1 MFCANCALITASDQ
15 VDRVIKLPSHIRM
28 KDQTYLDPMHL
39 RSFLAVAETLHFTSA
54 AQTLGFSQ
62 STISQ
67 HVSRLEEQLGT
78 RLLARSTKAVRLTDD
93 GMALVSLGQR
103 LLQVESNLFAYFRK
117 GIPRGTIRLGV
128 TEDLLLTRF
137 PEILGTFRAAH
148 PSLQITMTVGL
159 SASLTRLLEND
170 EIDLLCGMRRSSET
184 HGQKLWTEELRW
196 FGPEETLPEK
206 GASLPLVTFPE
217 GSVTRR
223 LAIEALNR
231 AGQSWHIA
239 FTSSNLSAIL
249 AAVRAGYGIT
259 AQPSF
264 LSGTEGL
271 SVYQPDSLPPIPD
284 VDFIAATRHQTA
296 QGPEDLLIR
305 TLCDHIS
312 RLRPIPLS

>member
-1 MFCANCALITASDQ
+1 
-15 VDRVIKLPSHIRM
+15 M
-28 KDQTYLDPMHL
+28 KDQTHLDPMHL
-39 RSFLAVAETLHFTSA
+39 QSFLAVAETLHFTSA
-54 AQTLGFSQ
+54 AQTLGVSQ

-78 RLLARSTKAVRLTDD
+78 RLLARSTKAVRLTES
-93 GMALVSLGQR
+93 GTALVALGQR
-103 LLQVESNLFAYFRK
+103 LLQVQDNLLAYFRDET
-117 GIPRGTIRLGV
+117 PRGTIRLGV

-148 PSLQITMTVGL
+148 PSLQITMTIGL

-170 EIDLLCGMRRSSET
+170 ELDLLCGMRRSTET
-184 HGQKLWTEELRW
+184 HGQKLWTEKLKW
-196 FGPEETLPEK
+196 FGPEDFFIEE

-223 LAIEALNR
+223 LAIESLNR
-231 AGQSWHIA
+231 AGQPWHIA

-249 AAVRAGYGIT
+249 AAVRAGYGVT
-259 AQPSF
+259 AQPGF
-264 LSGTEGL
+264 LSSTENL
-271 SVYQPDSLPPIPD
+271 SFCPSAILPPIPD

-305 TLCDHIS
+305 TLSEHIS
-312 RLRPIPLS
+312 RLRPSSFS